1 MLKFEYFTSDGSM
14 SLIIC
19 RNNFQLIL
27 WNDVADSCTN
37 TKIEDFYTVSG
48 DEYGIAFGMSTKL
61 LVSRQLKCIPPYSA
75 TTAPGG
81 IEDVRAEDITAIHT
95 ESGVRIKL
103 LRGEEGMRKIYT

>member
-1 MLKFEYFTSDGSM
+1 MLKFEYFTPDGYM

-19 RNNFQLIL
+19 KNNFQLIL

-37 TKIEDFYTVSG
+37 TKIEDFTQ
-48 DEYGIAFGMSTKL
+48 YGTAFGMSTKQ
-61 LVSRQLKCIPPYSA
+61 LVTRQLKCISPYSA

-103 LRGEEGMRKIYT
+103 LRGEEAMRKIYTRRE